1 MKNKNIKGELYNIFD
16 NLIYSSFDNVAHKVK
31 NNKGVVL
38 NMKKENNKKLFYGL
52 GFGFACVIM
61 LFIGIIFFKN
71 NSNIAIIGIDVN
83 PSLELG
89 INSKNK
95 VVSVNTNNDD
105 AIKVI
110 GDMNLKGTDVLVA
123 MNAIFGSM
131 VKNGYINDS
140 ENSILISLVDGEYN
154 VDKLA
159 NDVYNHLQN
168 EKINSSI
175 LTLNT
180 NTSDY
185 DNELSKKYNISVS
198 KVKLIKS
205 IINKNSLYRFEDLSK
220 LNTNELNILANNS
233 INKNEEVSTIGN
245 ASTSKYISIDT
256 VKDIVFKHAKVEN
269 KNVTNLEIEYDYE
282 NGNMIYDVEFHCNN
296 IEYDYEVDAISGKI
310 LESEIESKNNDTD
323 NNTNNNISN
332 NTYLSKN
339 KIKEIAIKKANVS
352 KYYDYDIEFEFK
364 GGISI
369 YEVEFETESA
379 EYEIEID
386 AKNGNI
392 IKYEVKNKKVDTSK
406 LISKDKAKNIVLND
420 AKVSEYYDY
429 EIELDDNE
437 YEISFET
444 REYEYEYKLDAK
456 TGKILEKDID
466 KND

>member
-1 MKNKNIKGELYNIFD
+1 MKNKDIKDELYNIFD
-16 NLIYSSFDNVAHKVK
+16 NLIYSSFNNVADKVK

-38 NMKKENNKKLFYGL
+38 NIKKESNKKLFYGL
-52 GFGFACVIM
+52 GLGFACVIM
-61 LFIGIIFFKN
+61 LFMGLIFFRN
-71 NSNIAIIGIDVN
+71 NSDIAVIGIDVN
-83 PSLELG
+83 PSLELS

-131 VKNGYINDS
+131 VKNGYINDN
-140 ENSILISLVDGEYN
+140 ENSILISLVHGEYN
-154 VDKLA
+154 VNKLA
-159 NDVYNHLQN
+159 NDVYSQLQN
-168 EKINSSI
+168 EKVNSSI

-180 NTSDY
+180 NTNDY

-205 IINKNSLYRFEDLSK
+205 IINKNSLYKFEDLCK
-220 LNTNELNILANNS
+220 LSTNDLNILANSS
-233 INKNEEVSTIGN
+233 INKNDEVSTIGS

-282 NGNMIYDVEFHCNN
+282 NGNIIYDVECHCNN
-296 IEYDYEVDAISGKI
+296 IEYDYEVHAVSGKI
-310 LESEIESKNNDTD
+310 LKIEIE
-323 NNTNNNISN
+323 NNNNNNNSN
-332 NTYLSKN
+332 NKYLSKN
-339 KIKEIAIKKANVS
+339 KIEEIAIKKANVS

-364 GGISI
+364 GGTPI
-369 YEVEFETESA
+369 YEVEFETDGA

-437 YEISFET
+437 YEINFET
-444 REYEYEYKLDAK
+444 REYEYKYKLGAK
-456 TGKILEKDID
+456 TGKILERDTDKDD
-466 KND
+466 

>member
-159 NDVYNHLQN
+159 NDVYNNLQN

-233 INKNEEVSTIGN
+233 INKNEEVSTIGS
-245 ASTSKYISIDT
+245 ASTSKYISIDI

-269 KNVTNLEIEYDYE
+269 KNIVNLEIEYDYE
-282 NGNMIYDVEFHCNN
+282 NGNMIYDVEFDCNN
-296 IEYDYEVDAISGKI
+296 IEYDYEVDAVSGKI
-310 LESEIESKNNDTD
+310 LESEIENKNKDS
-323 NNTNNNISN
+323 NNNNNSS
-332 NTYLSKN
+332 NTYLSKD
-339 KIKEIAIKKANVS
+339 KIKEIALKKANVS
-352 KYYDYDIEFEFK
+352 KYYDYDIEFKFK
-364 GGISI
+364 GGTPI
-369 YEVEFETESA
+369 YEVEFETDSA
-379 EYEIEID
+379 EYDIKIN

-406 LISKDKAKNIVLND
+406 FISKDKAKNIVLND
-420 AKVSEYYDY
+420 AKVTEYYDY

-444 REYEYEYKLDAK
+444 REYEYEYKLDAR

-466 KND
+466 IND

>member
-159 NDVYNHLQN
+159 NDVYNNLQN

-233 INKNEEVSTIGN
+233 INKNEEVSTIGS

-269 KNVTNLEIEYDYE
+269 KNIVNLEIEYDYE
-282 NGNMIYDVEFHCNN
+282 NGNMIYDVEFDCNN
-296 IEYDYEVDAISGKI
+296 IEYDYEVDAVSGKI
-310 LESEIESKNNDTD
+310 LESEIENKNKDS
-323 NNTNNNISN
+323 NNNNNSS
-332 NTYLSKN
+332 NTYLLKD
-339 KIKEIAIKKANVS
+339 KIKEIALKKANVS
-352 KYYDYDIEFEFK
+352 KYYDYDIEFKFK
-364 GGISI
+364 GGTPI
-369 YEVEFETESA
+369 YEVEFETDSA
-379 EYEIEID
+379 EYDIKIN

-406 LISKDKAKNIVLND
+406 FISKDKAKNIVLND
-420 AKVSEYYDY
+420 AKVTEYYDY

-444 REYEYEYKLDAK
+444 REYEYEYKLDAR

-466 KND
+466 IND

>member
-61 LFIGIIFFKN
+61 LFIGIIFFRN
-71 NSNIAIIGIDVN
+71 NSNIAVIGIDVN
-83 PSLELG
+83 PSLELS

-131 VKNGYINDS
+131 VKNGYINDN

-154 VDKLA
+154 VNKLA
-159 NDVYNHLQN
+159 NDVYSHLQN
-168 EKINSSI
+168 EKVNSSI

-180 NTSDY
+180 NTNDY

-205 IINKNSLYRFEDLSK
+205 IINKNSLYKFEDLCK
-220 LNTNELNILANNS
+220 LSTNDLNILANSS

-296 IEYDYEVDAISGKI
+296 IEYDYEVDAVSGKI
-310 LESEIESKNNDTD
+310 LESEIENKNKDS
-323 NNTNNNISN
+323 NNNNNNS
-332 NTYLSKN
+332 NTYLSKD
-339 KIKEIAIKKANVS
+339 KIKEIALKKANVS
-352 KYYDYDIEFEFK
+352 KYYDYDIEFKFK
-364 GGISI
+364 GGTSI
-369 YEVEFETESA
+369 YEVEFETDSA
-379 EYEIEID
+379 EYDIKINAE
-386 AKNGNI
+386 NGNI

>member
-1 MKNKNIKGELYNIFD
+1 MKNKDIKDELYNIFD
-16 NLIYSSFDNVAHKVK
+16 NLIYSSFNNVADKVK

-38 NMKKENNKKLFYGL
+38 NMKKESNKKLFYGL
-52 GFGFACVIM
+52 GLGFACVIM
-61 LFIGIIFFKN
+61 LFMGLIFFRN
-71 NSNIAIIGIDVN
+71 NSDIAVIGIDVN
-83 PSLELG
+83 PSLELS

-131 VKNGYINDS
+131 VKNGYINDN
-140 ENSILISLVDGEYN
+140 ENSILISLVHGEYN
-154 VDKLA
+154 VNKLA
-159 NDVYNHLQN
+159 NDVYSQLQN
-168 EKINSSI
+168 EKVNSSI

-180 NTSDY
+180 NTNDY

-205 IINKNSLYRFEDLSK
+205 IINKNSLYKFEDLCK
-220 LNTNELNILANNS
+220 LSTNDLNILANSS
-233 INKNEEVSTIGN
+233 INKNDEVSTIGS
-245 ASTSKYISIDT
+245 ASTSKYISIDI

-296 IEYDYEVDAISGKI
+296 IEYDYEVDAVSGKI
-310 LESEIESKNNDTD
+310 LKIEIENKNN
-323 NNTNNNISN
+323 NNNNNSN
-332 NTYLSKN
+332 NKYLSKN
-339 KIKEIAIKKANVS
+339 KIEEITIKKANVS

-364 GGISI
+364 GGTPI
-369 YEVEFETESA
+369 YEVEFETDGA

-437 YEISFET
+437 YEINFET
-444 REYEYEYKLDAK
+444 REYEYKYKLDAK
-456 TGKILEKDID
+456 TGRILEKDTD

>member
-1 MKNKNIKGELYNIFD
+1 MKNKDIKDELYNIFD
-16 NLIYSSFDNVAHKVK
+16 NLIYSSFNNVADKVK

-38 NMKKENNKKLFYGL
+38 NMKKESNKKLFYGL
-52 GFGFACVIM
+52 GLGFACVIM
-61 LFIGIIFFKN
+61 LFMGLIFFRN
-71 NSNIAIIGIDVN
+71 NSDIAVIGIDVN
-83 PSLELG
+83 PSLELS

-131 VKNGYINDS
+131 VKNGYINDN
-140 ENSILISLVDGEYN
+140 ENSILISLVHGEYN
-154 VDKLA
+154 VNKLA
-159 NDVYNHLQN
+159 NDVYSQLQN
-168 EKINSSI
+168 EKVNSSI

-180 NTSDY
+180 NTNDY

-205 IINKNSLYRFEDLSK
+205 IINKNSLYKFEDLCK
-220 LNTNELNILANNS
+220 LSTNDLNILANSS
-233 INKNEEVSTIGN
+233 INKNDEVSTIGS
-245 ASTSKYISIDT
+245 ASTSKYISIDN

-296 IEYDYEVDAISGKI
+296 IEYDYEVDAVSGKI
-310 LESEIESKNNDTD
+310 LKIEIE
-323 NNTNNNISN
+323 NNNNNNNSN
-332 NTYLSKN
+332 NKYLSKH
-339 KIKEIAIKKANVS
+339 KIEEIAIKKANVS

-364 GGISI
+364 GGTPI
-369 YEVEFETESA
+369 YEVEFETDGA

-437 YEISFET
+437 YEINFET
-444 REYEYEYKLDAK
+444 REYEYKYKLDAK
-456 TGKILEKDID
+456 TGKILEKDTD

>member
-71 NSNIAIIGIDVN
+71 NSNIAVIGIDVN

-110 GDMNLKGTDVLVA
+110 GDMNLKGTDVLVT

-159 NDVYNHLQN
+159 NDVYNNLQN

-233 INKNEEVSTIGN
+233 INKNEEVSTIGS
-245 ASTSKYISIDT
+245 ASTSKYISIDM

-269 KNVTNLEIEYDYE
+269 KNIVNLEIEYDYE
-282 NGNMIYDVEFHCNN
+282 NGNMIYDVEFDCNN
-296 IEYDYEVDAISGKI
+296 IEYDYEVDAVSGKI
-310 LESEIESKNNDTD
+310 LESEIENKNKDS
-323 NNTNNNISN
+323 NNNNNNS
-332 NTYLSKN
+332 NTYLSKD
-339 KIKEIAIKKANVS
+339 KIKEIALKKANVS
-352 KYYDYDIEFEFK
+352 KYYDYDIEFKFK
-364 GGISI
+364 GGTPI
-369 YEVEFETESA
+369 YEVEFETDSA
-379 EYEIEID
+379 EYDIKIN

-406 LISKDKAKNIVLND
+406 FISKDKAKNIVLND
-420 AKVSEYYDY
+420 AKVTEYYDY

-444 REYEYEYKLDAK
+444 REYEYEYKLDAR

>member
-1 MKNKNIKGELYNIFD
+1 MKNKDIKDELYNIFD
-16 NLIYSSFDNVAHKVK
+16 NLIYSSFNNVADKVK

-38 NMKKENNKKLFYGL
+38 NMKKESNKKLFYGL
-52 GFGFACVIM
+52 GLGFACVIM
-61 LFIGIIFFKN
+61 LFMGLIFFRN
-71 NSNIAIIGIDVN
+71 NSDIAVIGIDVN
-83 PSLELG
+83 PSLELS

-131 VKNGYINDS
+131 VKNGYINDN
-140 ENSILISLVDGEYN
+140 ENSILISLVHGEYN
-154 VDKLA
+154 VNKLA
-159 NDVYNHLQN
+159 NDVYSQLQN
-168 EKINSSI
+168 EKVNSSI

-180 NTSDY
+180 NTNDY

-205 IINKNSLYRFEDLSK
+205 IINKNSLYKFEDLCK
-220 LNTNELNILANNS
+220 LSTNDLNILANSS
-233 INKNEEVSTIGN
+233 INKNDEVSTIGS

-296 IEYDYEVDAISGKI
+296 IEYDYEVDAVSGKI
-310 LESEIESKNNDTD
+310 LKIEIE
-323 NNTNNNISN
+323 NNNNNNNSN
-332 NTYLSKN
+332 NKYLSKN
-339 KIKEIAIKKANVS
+339 KTEAIAIKKANVS

-364 GGISI
+364 GGTPI
-369 YEVEFETESA
+369 YEVEFETDGA

-437 YEISFET
+437 YEINFET
-444 REYEYEYKLDAK
+444 REYEYKYKLDAK
-456 TGKILEKDID
+456 TGKILEKDTD

>member
-38 NMKKENNKKLFYGL
+38 NMKKESNKKLFYGL
-52 GFGFACVIM
+52 GFSFACVIM
-61 LFIGIIFFKN
+61 LFMGLIFFRN
-71 NSNIAIIGIDVN
+71 NSDIAVIGIDVN
-83 PSLELG
+83 PSLELS

-131 VKNGYINDS
+131 VKNGYINDN
-140 ENSILISLVDGEYN
+140 ENSILISLVHGEYN
-154 VDKLA
+154 VNKLA
-159 NDVYNHLQN
+159 NDVYSQLQN
-168 EKINSSI
+168 EKVNSSI

-180 NTSDY
+180 NTNDY

-205 IINKNSLYRFEDLSK
+205 IINKNSLYKFEDLCK
-220 LNTNELNILANNS
+220 LSTNDLNILANSS
-233 INKNEEVSTIGN
+233 INKNEEVSTIGS
-245 ASTSKYISIDT
+245 ASTSKYISIDI

-296 IEYDYEVDAISGKI
+296 IEYDYEVDAVSGKI
-310 LESEIESKNNDTD
+310 LESEIENKNN
-323 NNTNNNISN
+323 NNNNNNNNSN
-332 NTYLSKN
+332 NEYLSKN
-339 KIKEIAIKKANVS
+339 KIEEIAIKKANVS

-364 GGISI
+364 GGTPI
-369 YEVEFETESA
+369 YEVEFETDGA

-444 REYEYEYKLDAK
+444 REYEYEYKLDAR

>member
-159 NDVYNHLQN
+159 NDVYNNLQN

-233 INKNEEVSTIGN
+233 INKNEEVSTIGS
-245 ASTSKYISIDT
+245 ASTSKYISIDM
-256 VKDIVFKHAKVEN
+256 VKEIVFKHAKVEN
-269 KNVTNLEIEYDYE
+269 KNIVNLEIEYDYE
-282 NGNMIYDVEFHCNN
+282 NGNMIYDVEFDYNN
-296 IEYDYEVDAISGKI
+296 IEYDYEVDAVSGKI
-310 LESEIESKNNDTD
+310 LESEIENKNKDS
-323 NNTNNNISN
+323 NNNNNNS
-332 NTYLSKN
+332 NTYLSKD
-339 KIKEIAIKKANVS
+339 KIKEIALKKANVS
-352 KYYDYDIEFEFK
+352 KYYDYDIEFKFK
-364 GGISI
+364 GGTPI
-369 YEVEFETESA
+369 YEVEFETDSA
-379 EYEIEID
+379 EYDIKIN

-406 LISKDKAKNIVLND
+406 FISKDKAKNIVLND
-420 AKVSEYYDY
+420 AKVTEYYDY

-444 REYEYEYKLDAK
+444 REYEYEYKLDAR

-466 KND
+466 IND

>member
-52 GFGFACVIM
+52 GLGFACVIM

-159 NDVYNHLQN
+159 NDVYNNLQN

-185 DNELSKKYNISVS
+185 DNELSKKYNISVP

-233 INKNEEVSTIGN
+233 INKNEEVSTIGS
-245 ASTSKYISIDT
+245 ASTSKYISIDI

-269 KNVTNLEIEYDYE
+269 KNIVNLEIEYDYE
-282 NGNMIYDVEFHCNN
+282 NGNMIYDVEFDYNN
-296 IEYDYEVDAISGKI
+296 IEYDYEVDAVSGKI
-310 LESEIESKNNDTD
+310 LESEIENKNKDS
-323 NNTNNNISN
+323 NNNNNSS
-332 NTYLSKN
+332 NTYLSKD
-339 KIKEIAIKKANVS
+339 KIKEIALKKANVS
-352 KYYDYDIEFEFK
+352 KYYDYDIEFKFK
-364 GGISI
+364 GGTPI
-369 YEVEFETESA
+369 YEVEFETDSA
-379 EYEIEID
+379 EYDIKIN

-406 LISKDKAKNIVLND
+406 FISKDKAKNIVLND
-420 AKVSEYYDY
+420 AKVTEYYDY

-444 REYEYEYKLDAK
+444 REYEYEYKLDAR

>member
-110 GDMNLKGTDVLVA
+110 GDMNLKGTDALVA

-159 NDVYNHLQN
+159 NDVYNNLQN

-233 INKNEEVSTIGN
+233 INKNEEVSTIGS
-245 ASTSKYISIDT
+245 ASTSKYISIDM

-269 KNVTNLEIEYDYE
+269 KNIVNLEIEYDYE
-282 NGNMIYDVEFHCNN
+282 NGNMIYDVEFDCNN
-296 IEYDYEVDAISGKI
+296 IEYDYEVDAVSGKI
-310 LESEIESKNNDTD
+310 LESEIENKNKDS
-323 NNTNNNISN
+323 NNNNNSS
-332 NTYLSKN
+332 NTYLSKD

-352 KYYDYDIEFEFK
+352 KYYDYDIEFKFK
-364 GGISI
+364 GGTPI
-369 YEVEFETESA
+369 YEVEFETDSA
-379 EYEIEID
+379 EYDIKIN

-406 LISKDKAKNIVLND
+406 FISKDKAKNIVLND
-420 AKVSEYYDY
+420 AKVTEYYDY

-444 REYEYEYKLDAK
+444 REYEYEYKLDAR

-466 KND
+466 IND

>member
-233 INKNEEVSTIGN
+233 INKNEEVSTIGS
-245 ASTSKYISIDT
+245 ASTSKYISIDM
-256 VKDIVFKHAKVEN
+256 VKEIVFKHAKVEN
-269 KNVTNLEIEYDYE
+269 KNIVNLEIEYDYE
-282 NGNMIYDVEFHCNN
+282 NGNMIYDVEFDYNN
-296 IEYDYEVDAISGKI
+296 IEYDYEVDAVSGKI
-310 LESEIESKNNDTD
+310 LESEIENKNKDSNNNKNN
-323 NNTNNNISN
+323 S
-332 NTYLSKN
+332 NTYLSKD
-339 KIKEIAIKKANVS
+339 KIKEIALKKANVS
-352 KYYDYDIEFEFK
+352 KYYDYDIEFKFK
-364 GGISI
+364 GGTPI
-369 YEVEFETESA
+369 YEVEFETDSA
-379 EYEIEID
+379 EYDIKIN

-406 LISKDKAKNIVLND
+406 FISKDKAKNIVLND
-420 AKVSEYYDY
+420 AKVTEYYDY

-444 REYEYEYKLDAK
+444 REYEYEYKLDAR

>member
-1 MKNKNIKGELYNIFD
+1 MKNKDIKDELYNIFD
-16 NLIYSSFDNVAHKVK
+16 NLIYSSFNNVADKVK

-38 NMKKENNKKLFYGL
+38 NMKKESNKKLFYGL
-52 GFGFACVIM
+52 GLGFACVIM
-61 LFIGIIFFKN
+61 LFMGLIFFRN
-71 NSNIAIIGIDVN
+71 NSDIAVIGIDVN
-83 PSLELG
+83 PSLELS

-131 VKNGYINDS
+131 VKNGYINDN
-140 ENSILISLVDGEYN
+140 ENSILISLVHGEYN
-154 VDKLA
+154 VNKLA
-159 NDVYNHLQN
+159 NDVYSQLQN
-168 EKINSSI
+168 EKVNSSI

-180 NTSDY
+180 NTNDY

-205 IINKNSLYRFEDLSK
+205 IINKNSLYKFEDLCK
-220 LNTNELNILANNS
+220 LSTNDLNILANSS
-233 INKNEEVSTIGN
+233 INKNDEVSTIGS
-245 ASTSKYISIDT
+245 ASTSKYISIDN

-282 NGNMIYDVEFHCNN
+282 NGNMIYDVEFDCNN

-310 LESEIESKNNDTD
+310 LESEIE
-323 NNTNNNISN
+323 NNNNNNNSN
-332 NTYLSKN
+332 NKYLSKN
-339 KIKEIAIKKANVS
+339 KIEEIAIKKANVS

-364 GGISI
+364 GGTPI
-369 YEVEFETESA
+369 YEVEFETDGA

-437 YEISFET
+437 YEINFET
-444 REYEYEYKLDAK
+444 REYEYKYKLDAK
-456 TGKILEKDID
+456 TGKILEKDTD

>member
-1 MKNKNIKGELYNIFD
+1 MKNKDIKDELYNIFD
-16 NLIYSSFDNVAHKVK
+16 NLIYSSFNNVADKVK

-38 NMKKENNKKLFYGL
+38 NMKKESNKKLFYGL
-52 GFGFACVIM
+52 GLGFACVIM
-61 LFIGIIFFKN
+61 LFMGLIFFRN
-71 NSNIAIIGIDVN
+71 NSDIAVIGIDVN
-83 PSLELG
+83 PSLELS

-131 VKNGYINDS
+131 VKNGYINDN
-140 ENSILISLVDGEYN
+140 ENSILISLVHGEYN
-154 VDKLA
+154 VNKLA
-159 NDVYNHLQN
+159 NDVYSQLQN
-168 EKINSSI
+168 EKVNSSI

-180 NTSDY
+180 NTNDY

-205 IINKNSLYRFEDLSK
+205 IINKNSLYKFEDLCK
-220 LNTNELNILANNS
+220 LSTNDLNILANSS
-233 INKNEEVSTIGN
+233 INKNEEVSTIGS

-296 IEYDYEVDAISGKI
+296 IEYDYEVDAVSGKI
-310 LESEIESKNNDTD
+310 LKIEIE
-323 NNTNNNISN
+323 NNNNNNNSN
-332 NTYLSKN
+332 NKYLSKN
-339 KIKEIAIKKANVS
+339 KIEEIAIKKANVS

-364 GGISI
+364 GGTPI
-369 YEVEFETESA
+369 YEVEFETDGA

-437 YEISFET
+437 YEINFET
-444 REYEYEYKLDAK
+444 REYEYKYKLDAK
-456 TGKILEKDID
+456 TGKILEKDTD

>member
-71 NSNIAIIGIDVN
+71 NSNIAVIGIDVN

-205 IINKNSLYRFEDLSK
+205 IINKNSLYRFEDLFK

-233 INKNEEVSTIGN
+233 INKNEEVSTIGS
-245 ASTSKYISIDT
+245 ASTSKYISIDI

-269 KNVTNLEIEYDYE
+269 KNIVNLEIEYDYE
-282 NGNMIYDVEFHCNN
+282 NGNMIYDVEFDCNN
-296 IEYDYEVDAISGKI
+296 IEYDYEVDAVSGKI
-310 LESEIESKNNDTD
+310 LESEIENKNKDS
-323 NNTNNNISN
+323 NNNN
-332 NTYLSKN
+332 NTYLSKD
-339 KIKEIAIKKANVS
+339 KIKEITLKKANVS
-352 KYYDYDIEFEFK
+352 KYYDYDIEFKFK
-364 GGISI
+364 GGTPI
-369 YEVEFETESA
+369 YEVEFETDSA
-379 EYEIEID
+379 EYDIKIN

-406 LISKDKAKNIVLND
+406 FISKDKAKNIVLND
-420 AKVSEYYDY
+420 AKVTEYYDY

-444 REYEYEYKLDAK
+444 REYEYEYKLDAR

-466 KND
+466 IND

>member
-1 MKNKNIKGELYNIFD
+1 MKNKDIKDELYNIFD
-16 NLIYSSFDNVAHKVK
+16 NLIYSSFNNVADKVK

-38 NMKKENNKKLFYGL
+38 NMKKESNKKLFYGL
-52 GFGFACVIM
+52 GLGFACVIM
-61 LFIGIIFFKN
+61 LFMGLIFFRN
-71 NSNIAIIGIDVN
+71 NSDIAVIGIDVN
-83 PSLELG
+83 PSLELS

-131 VKNGYINDS
+131 VKNGYINDN
-140 ENSILISLVDGEYN
+140 ENSILISLVHGEYN
-154 VDKLA
+154 VNKLA
-159 NDVYNHLQN
+159 NDVYSQLQN
-168 EKINSSI
+168 EKVNSSI

-180 NTSDY
+180 NTNDY

-205 IINKNSLYRFEDLSK
+205 IINKNSLYKFEDLCK
-220 LNTNELNILANNS
+220 LSTNDLNILANSS
-233 INKNEEVSTIGN
+233 INKNEEVSTIGS
-245 ASTSKYISIDT
+245 ASTSKYISIDI

-296 IEYDYEVDAISGKI
+296 IEYDYEVDAVSGKI
-310 LESEIESKNNDTD
+310 LKIEIENKNN
-323 NNTNNNISN
+323 NNNNNSN
-332 NTYLSKN
+332 NKYLSKN
-339 KIKEIAIKKANVS
+339 KIEEIAIKKANVS

-364 GGISI
+364 GGTPI
-369 YEVEFETESA
+369 YEVEFETDGA

-406 LISKDKAKNIVLND
+406 LISRDKAKNIVLND

-437 YEISFET
+437 YEINFET
-444 REYEYEYKLDAK
+444 REYEYKYKLDAK
-456 TGKILEKDID
+456 TGKILEKDTD

>member
-1 MKNKNIKGELYNIFD
+1 MKNKDIKDELYNIFD
-16 NLIYSSFDNVAHKVK
+16 NLIYSSFNNVADKVK

-38 NMKKENNKKLFYGL
+38 NMKKESNKKLFYGL
-52 GFGFACVIM
+52 GLGFACVIM
-61 LFIGIIFFKN
+61 LFMGLIFFRN
-71 NSNIAIIGIDVN
+71 NSDIAVIGIDVN
-83 PSLELG
+83 PSLELS

-131 VKNGYINDS
+131 VKNGYINDN
-140 ENSILISLVDGEYN
+140 ENSILISLVHGEYN
-154 VDKLA
+154 VNKLA
-159 NDVYNHLQN
+159 NDVYSQLQN
-168 EKINSSI
+168 EKVNSSI

-180 NTSDY
+180 NTNDY

-205 IINKNSLYRFEDLSK
+205 IINKNSLYKFEDLCK
-220 LNTNELNILANNS
+220 LSTNDLNILANSS
-233 INKNEEVSTIGN
+233 INKNDEVSTIGS
-245 ASTSKYISIDT
+245 ASTSKYISIDN

-296 IEYDYEVDAISGKI
+296 IEYDYEVDAVSGKI
-310 LESEIESKNNDTD
+310 LKIEIE
-323 NNTNNNISN
+323 NNNNNNNSN
-332 NTYLSKN
+332 NKYLSKN
-339 KIKEIAIKKANVS
+339 KIEEIAIKKANVS

-364 GGISI
+364 GGTPI
-369 YEVEFETESA
+369 YEVEFETDGA

-406 LISKDKAKNIVLND
+406 LISKDKTKNIVLND

-437 YEISFET
+437 YEINFET
-444 REYEYEYKLDAK
+444 REYEYKYKLDAK
-456 TGKILEKDID
+456 TGKILEKDTD

>member
-1 MKNKNIKGELYNIFD
+1 MKNKDIKDELYNIFD
-16 NLIYSSFDNVAHKVK
+16 NLIYSSFNNVADKVK

-38 NMKKENNKKLFYGL
+38 NMKKESNKKLFYGL
-52 GFGFACVIM
+52 GLGFACVIM
-61 LFIGIIFFKN
+61 LFMGLIFFRN
-71 NSNIAIIGIDVN
+71 NSDIAVIGIDVN
-83 PSLELG
+83 PSLELS

-131 VKNGYINDS
+131 VKNGYINDN
-140 ENSILISLVDGEYN
+140 ENSILISLVHGEYN
-154 VDKLA
+154 VNKLA
-159 NDVYNHLQN
+159 NDVYSQLQN
-168 EKINSSI
+168 EKVNSSI

-180 NTSDY
+180 NTNDY

-205 IINKNSLYRFEDLSK
+205 IINKNSLYKFEDLCK
-220 LNTNELNILANNS
+220 LSTNDLNILANSS
-233 INKNEEVSTIGN
+233 INKNDEVSTIGS

-296 IEYDYEVDAISGKI
+296 IEYDYEVDAVSGKI
-310 LESEIESKNNDTD
+310 LKIEIE
-323 NNTNNNISN
+323 NNNNSN
-332 NTYLSKN
+332 NKYLSKN
-339 KIKEIAIKKANVS
+339 KIEEIAIKKANVS

-364 GGISI
+364 GGTPI
-369 YEVEFETESA
+369 YEVEFETDGA

-437 YEISFET
+437 YEINFET
-444 REYEYEYKLDAK
+444 REYEYKYKLDAK
-456 TGKILEKDID
+456 TGKILEKDTD

>member
-110 GDMNLKGTDVLVA
+110 GDMNLKGTDALVA

-140 ENSILISLVDGEYN
+140 ENSILIRLVDGEYN

-159 NDVYNHLQN
+159 NDVYNNLQN

-233 INKNEEVSTIGN
+233 INKNEEVSTIGS
-245 ASTSKYISIDT
+245 ASTSKYISIDM

-269 KNVTNLEIEYDYE
+269 KNIVNLEIEYDYE
-282 NGNMIYDVEFHCNN
+282 NGNMIYDVEFDCNN
-296 IEYDYEVDAISGKI
+296 IEYDYEVDAVSGKI
-310 LESEIESKNNDTD
+310 LESEIENKNKDS
-323 NNTNNNISN
+323 NNNNNSS
-332 NTYLSKN
+332 NTYLSKD
-339 KIKEIAIKKANVS
+339 KIKEIALKKANVS
-352 KYYDYDIEFEFK
+352 KYYDYDIEFKFK
-364 GGISI
+364 GGTPI
-369 YEVEFETESA
+369 YEVEFETDSA
-379 EYEIEID
+379 EYDIKIN

-406 LISKDKAKNIVLND
+406 FISKDKAKNIVLND
-420 AKVSEYYDY
+420 AKVTEYYDY

-444 REYEYEYKLDAK
+444 REYEYEYKLDAR

-466 KND
+466 IND

>member
-1 MKNKNIKGELYNIFD
+1 MKNKDIKDELYNIFD
-16 NLIYSSFDNVAHKVK
+16 NLIYSSFNNVADKVK

-38 NMKKENNKKLFYGL
+38 NMKKESNKKLFYGL
-52 GFGFACVIM
+52 GLGFACVIM
-61 LFIGIIFFKN
+61 LFMGLIFFRN
-71 NSNIAIIGIDVN
+71 NSDIAVIGIDVN
-83 PSLELG
+83 PSLELS

-131 VKNGYINDS
+131 VKNGYINDN
-140 ENSILISLVDGEYN
+140 ENSILISLVHGEYN
-154 VDKLA
+154 VNKLA
-159 NDVYNHLQN
+159 NDVYSQLQN
-168 EKINSSI
+168 EKVNSSI

-180 NTSDY
+180 NTNDY

-205 IINKNSLYRFEDLSK
+205 IINKNSLYKFEDLCK
-220 LNTNELNILANNS
+220 LSTNDLNILANSS
-233 INKNEEVSTIGN
+233 INKNDEVSTIGS

-296 IEYDYEVDAISGKI
+296 IEYDYEVDAVSGKI
-310 LESEIESKNNDTD
+310 LKIEIE
-323 NNTNNNISN
+323 NNNNNNNSN
-332 NTYLSKN
+332 NKYLSKN
-339 KIKEIAIKKANVS
+339 KIEEIAIKKANVS

-364 GGISI
+364 GGTPI
-369 YEVEFETESA
+369 YEVEFETDGA

-437 YEISFET
+437 YEINFET
-444 REYEYEYKLDAK
+444 REYEYKYKLDAK
-456 TGKILEKDID
+456 TGKILEKDTD

>member
-52 GFGFACVIM
+52 GFSFACVIM

-159 NDVYNHLQN
+159 NDVYNNLQN

-233 INKNEEVSTIGN
+233 INKNEEVSTIGS
-245 ASTSKYISIDT
+245 ASTSKYISIDM

-269 KNVTNLEIEYDYE
+269 KNIVNLEIEYDYE
-282 NGNMIYDVEFHCNN
+282 NGNMIYDVEFDYNN
-296 IEYDYEVDAISGKI
+296 IEYDYEVDAVSGKI
-310 LESEIESKNNDTD
+310 LESEIENKNKDS
-323 NNTNNNISN
+323 NNNNNNS
-332 NTYLSKN
+332 NTYLSKD
-339 KIKEIAIKKANVS
+339 KIKEIALKKANVS
-352 KYYDYDIEFEFK
+352 KYYDYDIEFKFK
-364 GGISI
+364 GGTPI
-369 YEVEFETESA
+369 YEVEFETDSA
-379 EYEIEID
+379 EYDIKIN

-406 LISKDKAKNIVLND
+406 FISKDKAKNIVLND
-420 AKVSEYYDY
+420 AKVTEYYDY

-444 REYEYEYKLDAK
+444 REYEYEYKLDAR

>member
-38 NMKKENNKKLFYGL
+38 DMKKENNKKLFYGL
-52 GFGFACVIM
+52 GFGYACVIM

-71 NSNIAIIGIDVN
+71 NSNIAVIGIDVN

-233 INKNEEVSTIGN
+233 INKNEEVSTIGS
-245 ASTSKYISIDT
+245 ASTSKYISIDM

-269 KNVTNLEIEYDYE
+269 KNIVNLEIEYDYE
-282 NGNMIYDVEFHCNN
+282 NGNMIYDVEFDCNN
-296 IEYDYEVDAISGKI
+296 IEYDYEVDAVSGKI
-310 LESEIESKNNDTD
+310 LESEIENKNKDS
-323 NNTNNNISN
+323 NNNNNSS
-332 NTYLSKN
+332 NTYLSKD
-339 KIKEIAIKKANVS
+339 KIKEIALKKANVS
-352 KYYDYDIEFEFK
+352 KYYDYDIEFKFK
-364 GGISI
+364 GGTPI
-369 YEVEFETESA
+369 YEVEFETDSA
-379 EYEIEID
+379 EYDIKIN

-406 LISKDKAKNIVLND
+406 FISKDKAKNIVLND
-420 AKVSEYYDY
+420 AKVTEYYDY

-444 REYEYEYKLDAK
+444 REYEYEYKLDAR

-466 KND
+466 IND

>member
-38 NMKKENNKKLFYGL
+38 NMKKENNKELFYGL
-52 GFGFACVIM
+52 GLGFACVIM

-159 NDVYNHLQN
+159 NDVYNNLQN

-220 LNTNELNILANNS
+220 LNTNELNILVNNS
-233 INKNEEVSTIGN
+233 INKNEEVSTIGS
-245 ASTSKYISIDT
+245 ASTSKYISIDM

-269 KNVTNLEIEYDYE
+269 KNIVNLEIEYDYE
-282 NGNMIYDVEFHCNN
+282 NGNMIYDVEFDCNN
-296 IEYDYEVDAISGKI
+296 IEYDYEVDAVSGKI
-310 LESEIESKNNDTD
+310 LESEIENKNKDS
-323 NNTNNNISN
+323 NNNN
-332 NTYLSKN
+332 NTYLSKD
-339 KIKEIAIKKANVS
+339 KIKEITLKKANVS
-352 KYYDYDIEFEFK
+352 KYYDYDIEFKFK
-364 GGISI
+364 GGTPI
-369 YEVEFETESA
+369 YEVEFETDSA
-379 EYEIEID
+379 EYDIKIN

-406 LISKDKAKNIVLND
+406 FISKDKAKNIVLND
-420 AKVSEYYDY
+420 AKVTEYYDY

-444 REYEYEYKLDAK
+444 REYEYEYKLDAR

-466 KND
+466 IND

>member
-38 NMKKENNKKLFYGL
+38 DMKKENNKKLFYGL

-71 NSNIAIIGIDVN
+71 NSNIAVIGIDVN

-110 GDMNLKGTDVLVA
+110 GDMNLKGTDALVA

-159 NDVYNHLQN
+159 NDVYNNLQN

-233 INKNEEVSTIGN
+233 INKNEEVSTIGS
-245 ASTSKYISIDT
+245 ASTSKYISIDI

-269 KNVTNLEIEYDYE
+269 KNIVNLEIEYDYE
-282 NGNMIYDVEFHCNN
+282 NGNMIYDVEFDYNN
-296 IEYDYEVDAISGKI
+296 IEYDYEVDAVSGKI
-310 LESEIESKNNDTD
+310 LESEIENKNKDS
-323 NNTNNNISN
+323 NNNNNNS
-332 NTYLSKN
+332 NTYLSKD
-339 KIKEIAIKKANVS
+339 KIKEIALKKANVS
-352 KYYDYDIEFEFK
+352 KYYDYDIEFKFK
-364 GGISI
+364 GGTPI
-369 YEVEFETESA
+369 YEVEFETDSA
-379 EYEIEID
+379 EYDIKIN

-406 LISKDKAKNIVLND
+406 FISKDKAKNIVLND
-420 AKVSEYYDY
+420 AKVTEYYDY

-444 REYEYEYKLDAK
+444 REYEYEYKLDAR

>member
-1 MKNKNIKGELYNIFD
+1 MKNKDIKDELYNIFD
-16 NLIYSSFDNVAHKVK
+16 NLIYSSFNNVADKVK

-38 NMKKENNKKLFYGL
+38 NMKKESNKKLFYGL
-52 GFGFACVIM
+52 GLGFACVIM
-61 LFIGIIFFKN
+61 LFMGLIFFRN
-71 NSNIAIIGIDVN
+71 NSDIAVIGIDVN
-83 PSLELG
+83 PSLELS

-131 VKNGYINDS
+131 VKNGYINDN
-140 ENSILISLVDGEYN
+140 ENSILISLVHGEYN
-154 VDKLA
+154 VNKLA
-159 NDVYNHLQN
+159 NDVYSQLQN
-168 EKINSSI
+168 EKVNSSI

-180 NTSDY
+180 NTNDY

-205 IINKNSLYRFEDLSK
+205 IINKNSLYKFEDLCK
-220 LNTNELNILANNS
+220 LSTNDLNILANSS
-233 INKNEEVSTIGN
+233 INKNDEVSTIGS

-282 NGNMIYDVEFHCNN
+282 NGNMIYDVEFDCNN
-296 IEYDYEVDAISGKI
+296 IEYDYEVDAVSGKI
-310 LESEIESKNNDTD
+310 LKIEIE
-323 NNTNNNISN
+323 NNNNNNNSN
-332 NTYLSKN
+332 NKYLSKN
-339 KIKEIAIKKANVS
+339 KIEEIAIKKANVS

-364 GGISI
+364 GGTPI
-369 YEVEFETESA
+369 YEVEFETDGA

-392 IKYEVKNKKVDTSK
+392 IKYEKKKKKVDTSK

-437 YEISFET
+437 YEINFET
-444 REYEYEYKLDAK
+444 REYEYKYKLDAK
-456 TGKILEKDID
+456 TGKILEKDTD

>member
-233 INKNEEVSTIGN
+233 INKNEEVSTIGS
-245 ASTSKYISIDT
+245 ASTSKYISIDM
-256 VKDIVFKHAKVEN
+256 VKEIVFKHAKVEN
-269 KNVTNLEIEYDYE
+269 KNIVNLEIEYDYE
-282 NGNMIYDVEFHCNN
+282 NGNMIYDVEFDYNN
-296 IEYDYEVDAISGKI
+296 IEYDYEVDAVSGKI
-310 LESEIESKNNDTD
+310 LESEIENKNKDS
-323 NNTNNNISN
+323 NNNNNSS
-332 NTYLSKN
+332 NTYLSKD

-352 KYYDYDIEFEFK
+352 KYYDYDIEFKFK
-364 GGISI
+364 GGTPI
-369 YEVEFETESA
+369 YEVEFETDSA
-379 EYEIEID
+379 EYDIKIN

-406 LISKDKAKNIVLND
+406 FISKDKAKNIVLND
-420 AKVSEYYDY
+420 AKVTEYYDY

-444 REYEYEYKLDAK
+444 REYEYEYKLDAR

-466 KND
+466 IND

>member
-1 MKNKNIKGELYNIFD
+1 MKNEDIKDELYNIFD
-16 NLIYSSFDNVAHKVK
+16 NLIYSSFNNVADKVK

-38 NMKKENNKKLFYGL
+38 NMKKESNKKLFYGL
-52 GFGFACVIM
+52 GLGFACVIM
-61 LFIGIIFFKN
+61 LFMGLIFFRN
-71 NSNIAIIGIDVN
+71 NSDIAVIGIDVN
-83 PSLELG
+83 PSLELS

-131 VKNGYINDS
+131 VKNGYINDN
-140 ENSILISLVDGEYN
+140 ENSILISLVHGEYN
-154 VDKLA
+154 VNKLA
-159 NDVYNHLQN
+159 NDVYSQLQN
-168 EKINSSI
+168 EKVNSSI

-180 NTSDY
+180 NTNDY

-205 IINKNSLYRFEDLSK
+205 IINKNSLYKFEDLCK
-220 LNTNELNILANNS
+220 LSTNDLNILANSS
-233 INKNEEVSTIGN
+233 INKNDEVSTIGS
-245 ASTSKYISIDT
+245 ASTSKYISIDN

-296 IEYDYEVDAISGKI
+296 IEYDYEVDAVSGKI
-310 LESEIESKNNDTD
+310 LKIEIE
-323 NNTNNNISN
+323 NNNNNNNSN
-332 NTYLSKN
+332 NKYLSKN
-339 KIKEIAIKKANVS
+339 KIEEIAIKKANVS

-364 GGISI
+364 GGTPI
-369 YEVEFETESA
+369 YEVEFETDGA

-437 YEISFET
+437 YEINFET
-444 REYEYEYKLDAK
+444 REYEYKYKLDAK
-456 TGKILEKDID
+456 TGKILEKDTD

>member
-1 MKNKNIKGELYNIFD
+1 MKNKNIKDELYNIFD
-16 NLIYSSFDNVAHKVK
+16 NLIYSSFNNVADKVK

-38 NMKKENNKKLFYGL
+38 NMKKESNKKLFYGL
-52 GFGFACVIM
+52 GLGFACVIM
-61 LFIGIIFFKN
+61 LFMGLIFFRN
-71 NSNIAIIGIDVN
+71 NSDIAVIGIDVN
-83 PSLELG
+83 PSLELS

-131 VKNGYINDS
+131 VKNGYINDN
-140 ENSILISLVDGEYN
+140 ENSILISLVHGEYN
-154 VDKLA
+154 VNKLA
-159 NDVYNHLQN
+159 NDVYSQLQN
-168 EKINSSI
+168 EKVNSSI

-180 NTSDY
+180 NTNDY

-205 IINKNSLYRFEDLSK
+205 IINKNSLYKFEDLCK
-220 LNTNELNILANNS
+220 LSTNDLNILANSS
-233 INKNEEVSTIGN
+233 INKNDEVSTIGS
-245 ASTSKYISIDT
+245 ASTSKYISIDN

-296 IEYDYEVDAISGKI
+296 IEYDYEVDAVSGKI
-310 LESEIESKNNDTD
+310 LKIEIE
-323 NNTNNNISN
+323 NNNNNNNSN
-332 NTYLSKN
+332 NKYLSKN
-339 KIKEIAIKKANVS
+339 KIEEIAIKKANVS

-364 GGISI
+364 GGTPI
-369 YEVEFETESA
+369 YEVEFETDGA

-437 YEISFET
+437 YEINFET
-444 REYEYEYKLDAK
+444 REYEYKYKLDAK
-456 TGKILEKDID
+456 TGKILEKDTD

>member
-233 INKNEEVSTIGN
+233 INKNEEVSTIGS
-245 ASTSKYISIDT
+245 ASTSKYISIDM
-256 VKDIVFKHAKVEN
+256 VKEIVFKHAKVEN
-269 KNVTNLEIEYDYE
+269 KNIVNLEIEYDYE
-282 NGNMIYDVEFHCNN
+282 NGNMIYDVEFDYNN
-296 IEYDYEVDAISGKI
+296 IEYDYEVDAVSGKI
-310 LESEIESKNNDTD
+310 LESEIENKNKDS
-323 NNTNNNISN
+323 NNNNNNS
-332 NTYLSKN
+332 NTYLSKD
-339 KIKEIAIKKANVS
+339 KIKEIALKKANVS
-352 KYYDYDIEFEFK
+352 KYYDYDIEFKFK
-364 GGISI
+364 GGTPI
-369 YEVEFETESA
+369 YEVEFETDSA
-379 EYEIEID
+379 EYDIKIN

-406 LISKDKAKNIVLND
+406 FISKDKAKNIVLND
-420 AKVSEYYDY
+420 AKVTEYYDY

-444 REYEYEYKLDAK
+444 REYEYEYKLDAR

>member
-1 MKNKNIKGELYNIFD
+1 MKNKNIKDELYNIFD
-16 NLIYSSFDNVAHKVK
+16 NLIYSSFNNVADKVK

-38 NMKKENNKKLFYGL
+38 NMKKESNKKLFYGL
-52 GFGFACVIM
+52 GLGFACVIM
-61 LFIGIIFFKN
+61 LFMGLIFFRN
-71 NSNIAIIGIDVN
+71 NSDIAVIGIDVN
-83 PSLELG
+83 PSLELS

-131 VKNGYINDS
+131 VKNGYINDN
-140 ENSILISLVDGEYN
+140 ENSILISLVHGEYN
-154 VDKLA
+154 VNKLA
-159 NDVYNHLQN
+159 NDVYSQLQN
-168 EKINSSI
+168 EKVNSSI

-180 NTSDY
+180 NTNDY

-205 IINKNSLYRFEDLSK
+205 IINKNSLYKFEDLCK
-220 LNTNELNILANNS
+220 LSTNDLNILANSS
-233 INKNEEVSTIGN
+233 INKNDEVSTIGS

-296 IEYDYEVDAISGKI
+296 IEYDYEVDAVSGKI
-310 LESEIESKNNDTD
+310 LKIEIE
-323 NNTNNNISN
+323 NNNNNNNSN
-332 NTYLSKN
+332 NKYLSKN
-339 KIKEIAIKKANVS
+339 KIEEIAIKKANVS

-364 GGISI
+364 GGTPI
-369 YEVEFETESA
+369 YEVEFETDGA

-437 YEISFET
+437 YEINFET
-444 REYEYEYKLDAK
+444 REYEYKYKLDAK
-456 TGKILEKDID
+456 TGKILEKDTD

>member
-1 MKNKNIKGELYNIFD
+1 MKNKNIKDELYNIFD

-159 NDVYNHLQN
+159 NDVYNNLQN

-233 INKNEEVSTIGN
+233 INKNEEVSTIGS
-245 ASTSKYISIDT
+245 ASTSKYISIDM
-256 VKDIVFKHAKVEN
+256 VKEIVFKHAKVEN
-269 KNVTNLEIEYDYE
+269 KNIVNLEIEYDYE
-282 NGNMIYDVEFHCNN
+282 NGNMIYDVEFDYNN
-296 IEYDYEVDAISGKI
+296 IEYDYEVDAVSGKI
-310 LESEIESKNNDTD
+310 LESEIENKNKDS
-323 NNTNNNISN
+323 NNNNNNS
-332 NTYLSKN
+332 NTYLSKD
-339 KIKEIAIKKANVS
+339 KIKEIALKKANVS
-352 KYYDYDIEFEFK
+352 KYYDYDIEFKFK
-364 GGISI
+364 GGTPI
-369 YEVEFETESA
+369 YEVEFETDSA
-379 EYEIEID
+379 EYDIKIN

-406 LISKDKAKNIVLND
+406 FISKDKAKNIVLND
-420 AKVSEYYDY
+420 AKVTEYYDY

-444 REYEYEYKLDAK
+444 REYEYEYKLDAR

-466 KND
+466 IND

>member
-1 MKNKNIKGELYNIFD
+1 MKNKDIKDELYNIFD
-16 NLIYSSFDNVAHKVK
+16 NLIYSSFNNVADKVK

-38 NMKKENNKKLFYGL
+38 NMKKESNKKLFYGL
-52 GFGFACVIM
+52 GLGFACVIM
-61 LFIGIIFFKN
+61 LFMGLIFFRN
-71 NSNIAIIGIDVN
+71 NSDIAVIGIDVN
-83 PSLELG
+83 PSLELS

-131 VKNGYINDS
+131 VKNGYINDN
-140 ENSILISLVDGEYN
+140 ENSILISLVHGEYN
-154 VDKLA
+154 VNKLA
-159 NDVYNHLQN
+159 NDVYSQLQN
-168 EKINSSI
+168 EKVNSSI

-180 NTSDY
+180 NTNDY

-205 IINKNSLYRFEDLSK
+205 IINKNSLYKFEDLCK
-220 LNTNELNILANNS
+220 LSTNDLNILANSS
-233 INKNEEVSTIGN
+233 INKNDEVSTIGS
-245 ASTSKYISIDT
+245 ASTSKYISIDN

-296 IEYDYEVDAISGKI
+296 IEYDYEVDAVSGKI
-310 LESEIESKNNDTD
+310 LKIEIE
-323 NNTNNNISN
+323 NNNNNNNSN
-332 NTYLSKN
+332 NKYLSKN
-339 KIKEIAIKKANVS
+339 KIEEIAIKKANVS

-364 GGISI
+364 GGTPI
-369 YEVEFETESA
+369 YEVEFETDGA

-437 YEISFET
+437 YEINFET
-444 REYEYEYKLDAK
+444 REYEYKYKLDAK
-456 TGKILEKDID
+456 TGKILEKDAD

>member
-52 GFGFACVIM
+52 GFSFACVIM

-159 NDVYNHLQN
+159 NDVYNNLQN

-233 INKNEEVSTIGN
+233 INKNEEVSTIGS
-245 ASTSKYISIDT
+245 ASTSKYISIDM
-256 VKDIVFKHAKVEN
+256 VKEIVFKHAKVEN
-269 KNVTNLEIEYDYE
+269 KNIVNLEIEYDYE
-282 NGNMIYDVEFHCNN
+282 NGNMIYDVEFDCNN
-296 IEYDYEVDAISGKI
+296 IEYDYEVDAVSGKI
-310 LESEIESKNNDTD
+310 LESEIENKNKDS
-323 NNTNNNISN
+323 NNNNNSS
-332 NTYLSKN
+332 NTYLSKD
-339 KIKEIAIKKANVS
+339 KIKEIALKKANVS
-352 KYYDYDIEFEFK
+352 KYYDYDVEFKFK
-364 GGISI
+364 GGTPI
-369 YEVEFETESA
+369 YEVEFETDSA
-379 EYEIEID
+379 EYDIKIN

-406 LISKDKAKNIVLND
+406 FISKDKAKNIVLND
-420 AKVSEYYDY
+420 AKVTEYYDY

-444 REYEYEYKLDAK
+444 REYEYEYKLDAR

-466 KND
+466 IND

>member
-38 NMKKENNKKLFYGL
+38 NMKKENNKELFYGL
-52 GFGFACVIM
+52 GLGFACVIM

-233 INKNEEVSTIGN
+233 INKNEEVSTIGS
-245 ASTSKYISIDT
+245 ASTSKYISIDM

-269 KNVTNLEIEYDYE
+269 KNIVNLEIEYDYE
-282 NGNMIYDVEFHCNN
+282 NGNMIYDVEFDCNN
-296 IEYDYEVDAISGKI
+296 IEYDYEVDAVSGKI
-310 LESEIESKNNDTD
+310 LESEIENKNKDS
-323 NNTNNNISN
+323 NNNN
-332 NTYLSKN
+332 NTYLSKD
-339 KIKEIAIKKANVS
+339 KIKEIALKKANVS
-352 KYYDYDIEFEFK
+352 KYYDYDIEFKFK
-364 GGISI
+364 GGTPI
-369 YEVEFETESA
+369 YEVEFETDSA
-379 EYEIEID
+379 EYDIKIN

-406 LISKDKAKNIVLND
+406 FISKDKAKNIVLND
-420 AKVSEYYDY
+420 AKVTEYYDY

-444 REYEYEYKLDAK
+444 REYEYEYKLDAR

>member
-1 MKNKNIKGELYNIFD
+1 MKNKNIKDELYNIFD
-16 NLIYSSFDNVAHKVK
+16 NLIYSSFNNVADKVK

-52 GFGFACVIM
+52 GFSFACVIM

-71 NSNIAIIGIDVN
+71 NSNIAVIGIDVN
-83 PSLELG
+83 PSLELS

-131 VKNGYINDS
+131 VKNGYINDN
-140 ENSILISLVDGEYN
+140 ENSILISLVHGEYN
-154 VDKLA
+154 VNKLA
-159 NDVYNHLQN
+159 NDVYSQLQN
-168 EKINSSI
+168 EKVNSSI

-180 NTSDY
+180 NTNDY

-205 IINKNSLYRFEDLSK
+205 IINKNSLYKFEDLCK
-220 LNTNELNILANNS
+220 LSTNDLNILANSS
-233 INKNEEVSTIGN
+233 INKNDEVSTIGS
-245 ASTSKYISIDT
+245 ASTSKYISIDN

-296 IEYDYEVDAISGKI
+296 IEYDYEVDAVSGKI
-310 LESEIESKNNDTD
+310 LKIEIE
-323 NNTNNNISN
+323 NNNNNNNSN
-332 NTYLSKN
+332 NKYLSKN
-339 KIKEIAIKKANVS
+339 KIEEIAIKKANVS

-364 GGISI
+364 GGTPI
-369 YEVEFETESA
+369 YEVEFETDGA

-437 YEISFET
+437 YEINFET
-444 REYEYEYKLDAK
+444 REYEYKYKLDAK
-456 TGKILEKDID
+456 TGKILEKDTD